1 MHEQATDANGIDGV
15 DAPIGGVL
23 NVDQALDQDGVACM
37 VRRRR
42 SLGFGGASN
51 ITRDFK

>member
-1 MHEQATDANGIDGV
+1 MYEQAADANGINGV
-15 DAPIGGVL
+15 DDPIGGVL